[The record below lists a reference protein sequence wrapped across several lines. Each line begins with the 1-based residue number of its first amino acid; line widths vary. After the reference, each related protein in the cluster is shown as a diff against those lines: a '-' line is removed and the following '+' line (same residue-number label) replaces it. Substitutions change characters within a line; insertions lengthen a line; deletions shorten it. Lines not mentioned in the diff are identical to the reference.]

1 MLGRDVGLGMTHQLR
16 SRRMALL
23 ASAVVLGLTACGTPA
38 AEPVSTGDG
47 PARLQLVA
55 GGGAGA
61 TGAAANES
69 MVAGDAAKMMMPA
82 FIDYVYSGEV
92 PDLTAPAGSWYFPAG
107 ASVTAEHVQRLAA
120 AFGIAGAVEVVPAD
134 QGGGW
139 RVGPSDWSGPSVQ
152 VATDG
157 MLSWWFSPGPSEV
170 TVAEPCVLVDPP
182 VLDAVP
188 ATDAAAVSSD
198 PASTTDAVPA
208 TDVVPVP
215 DPAATP
221 VEPLPVCSEPQP
233 PVGVPDAAAAEARA
247 RELFAALGLDLSS
260 YELET
265 YADEWGAYV
274 TAYLRLDGSRTW
286 LSANIGFGAEGAI
299 TWAGGFLG
307 QPQRGD
313 DYPRIGVEAAVA
325 RLNDQSS
332 MWMYPMSASGDM
344 AASVKAASAEIGS
357 SAVAPEPA
365 PVAAPPVDTVPS
377 GDTPQSEELPVEPP
391 ATDLPVP
398 VLPPVDEVPVD
409 VMPVDT
415 TPIVVTLS
423 SPTPSLEMFWA
434 ADGTV
439 WLLPGYRFATSDG
452 GEVSVLAVPDE
463 FIEQASPVDTVPVDT
478 VPVETVPVETTPV
491 DVVDQTPPMTL
502 DEAAAIVVGLAEADA
517 ATAATAAGIEMR
529 VVQIDGV
536 PQAVTEDF
544 RIGRYNVAVDG
555 GVVTAVLSNG

>member
-1 MLGRDVGLGMTHQLR
+1 
-16 SRRMALL
+16 
-23 ASAVVLGLTACGTPA
+23 
-38 AEPVSTGDG
+38 
-47 PARLQLVA
+47 
-55 GGGAGA
+55 
-61 TGAAANES
+61 
-69 MVAGDAAKMMMPA
+69 
-82 FIDYVYSGEV
+82 
-92 PDLTAPAGSWYFPAG
+92 
-107 ASVTAEHVQRLAA
+107 
-120 AFGIAGAVEVVPAD
+120 
-134 QGGGW
+134 
-139 RVGPSDWSGPSVQ
+139 
-152 VATDG
+152 

-170 TVAEPCVLVDPP
+170 TAVEPCVLVDPP
-182 VLDAVP
+182 VL
-188 ATDAAAVSSD
+188 
-198 PASTTDAVPA
+198 DAVPA

-221 VEPLPVCSEPQP
+221 VEPLSVCPEPQP
-233 PVGVPDAAAAEARA
+233 PAGVPDAATAEARA

-344 AASVKAASAEIGS
+344 AASVKVASAGATE
-357 SAVAPEPA
+357 AVAPEA
-365 PVAAPPVDTVPS
+365 LPVEAAPVDTGAPS
-377 GDTPQSEELPVEPP
+377 EL
-391 ATDLPVP
+391 
-398 VLPPVDEVPVD
+398 PVD

-423 SPTPSLEMFWA
+423 SPSPSLEMFWA

-439 WLLPGYRFATSDG
+439 WLLPGYRFASSDG

-463 FIEQASPVDTVPVDT
+463 FIEQAQPVDVVPVDT
-478 VPVETVPVETTPV
+478 VPVETVPVDPTPV
-491 DVVDQTPPMTL
+491 DTVVQTPPVTL
-502 DEAAAIVVGLAEADA
+502 EEAAAIVVGLGEADA
-517 ATAATAAGIEMR
+517 AAAATAAGIEMR
-529 VVQIDGV
+529 VVQIDGM

>member
-1 MLGRDVGLGMTHQLR
+1 MTHQLR

-38 AEPVSTGDG
+38 AEPASTEGG

-55 GGGAGA
+55 GGGGGA

-69 MVAGDAAKMMMPA
+69 MAAGDAAKMMMPA

-107 ASVTAEHVQRLAA
+107 ASATAEQVQRLAA
-120 AFGIAGAVEVVPAD
+120 AFGIAGAVEAVPAD

-152 VATDG
+152 VAADG

-170 TVAEPCVLVDPP
+170 TAVEPCVLVDPP

-188 ATDAAAVSSD
+188 ATD
-198 PASTTDAVPA
+198 
-208 TDVVPVP
+208 VVPLP

-221 VEPLPVCSEPQP
+221 VEPLSVCPEPQP
-233 PVGVPDAAAAEARA
+233 PAGVPDAATAEARA

-344 AASVKAASAEIGS
+344 AASVKVASAGATE
-357 SAVAPEPA
+357 AVAPEVL
-365 PVAAPPVDTVPS
+365 PVEAAPVDTGAPS
-377 GDTPQSEELPVEPP
+377 EL
-391 ATDLPVP
+391 
-398 VLPPVDEVPVD
+398 PVD

-423 SPTPSLEMFWA
+423 SPSPSLEMFWA

-439 WLLPGYRFATSDG
+439 WLLPGYRFASSDG

-463 FIEQASPVDTVPVDT
+463 FIEQAQPVDVVPVDT
-478 VPVETVPVETTPV
+478 VPVETVPVDPTPV
-491 DVVDQTPPMTL
+491 DTVVQTPPVTL
-502 DEAAAIVVGLAEADA
+502 EEAAAIVVGLGEADA
-517 ATAATAAGIEMR
+517 AAAATAAGIEMR
-529 VVQIDGV
+529 VVQIDGM

>member
-1 MLGRDVGLGMTHQLR
+1 M
-16 SRRMALL
+16 L
-23 ASAVVLGLTACGTPA
+23 ASAVVLGLTACGAPA
-38 AEPVSTGDG
+38 GEPVTTDGG
-47 PARLQLVA
+47 PARLQLLP
-55 GGGAGA
+55 GGAPSAVG
-61 TGAAANES
+61 ANES
-69 MVAGDAAKMMMPA
+69 MVAGDAAKMSMPA
-82 FIDYVYSGEV
+82 FIEYVYAGEV
-92 PDLTAPAGSWYFPAG
+92 PDLTSPAGSWYFPAG
-107 ASVTAEHVQRLAA
+107 ATATAEQVQRLAA
-120 AFGIAGAVEVVPAD
+120 AFGITGNVETVPAD

-139 RVGPSDWSGPSVQ
+139 RVGPADWTGPSVQ
-152 VATDG
+152 VAADG
-157 MLSWWFSPGPSEV
+157 MLSWWFSPGPSET
-170 TVAEPCVLVDPP
+170 TVVEPCVLVDPP
-182 VLDAVP
+182 VLGA
-188 ATDAAAVSSD
+188 
-198 PASTTDAVPA
+198 
-208 TDVVPVP
+208 
-215 DPAATP
+215 DPAADAGAAPADPSATDTVAPDVAVPDTVATEP
-221 VEPLPVCSEPQP
+221 VPAPVPVCPEPQP
-233 PVGVPDAAAAEARA
+233 PANVPDAATAEARA
-247 RELFAALGLDLSS
+247 GELFAALGLDVSS

-274 TAYLRLDGSRTW
+274 TAYLRLDGARTW

-332 MWMYPMSASGDM
+332 MWMYPMSAAGVMD
-344 AASVKAASAEIGS
+344 ASVKAGAEIGW

-365 PVAAPPVDTVPS
+365 VAAPPPS
-377 GDTPQSEELPVEPP
+377 ETDATGEAPVSEEVPVEPP
-391 ATDLPVP
+391 PV
-398 VLPPVDEVPVD
+398 EVPVTDVVPVDPSTID

-423 SPTPSLEMFWA
+423 SPSPSLEMFWA

-463 FIEQASPVDTVPVDT
+463 FIEQATPVDTLPVDTLPVDT
-478 VPVETVPVETTPV
+478 VPVEPAPV
-491 DVVDQTPPMTL
+491 DTVVQTPPMTL
-502 DEAAAIVVGLAEADA
+502 EQAALIVVGLAEADA
-517 ATAATAAGIEMR
+517 AASATAAGIEMR

-536 PQAVTEDF
+536 PQAVTEDY

>member
-1 MLGRDVGLGMTHQLR
+1 MTHQLR

-38 AEPVSTGDG
+38 AEPASTEGG

-55 GGGAGA
+55 GGGGGA

-107 ASVTAEHVQRLAA
+107 AAATAEQVQRLAA
-120 AFGIAGAVEVVPAD
+120 AFGIAGAVEAVPAD

-152 VATDG
+152 VAADG

-170 TVAEPCVLVDPP
+170 TAVEPCVLVDPP
-182 VLDAVP
+182 VL
-188 ATDAAAVSSD
+188 
-198 PASTTDAVPA
+198 DAVPA

-221 VEPLPVCSEPQP
+221 VEPLPVCAEPQP
-233 PVGVPDAAAAEARA
+233 PAGVPDAATAEARA

-344 AASVKAASAEIGS
+344 AASVKVAGAGATEAAAPEALPVEAAPVDAAGS
-357 SAVAPEPA
+357 SEV
-365 PVAAPPVDTVPS
+365 PV
-377 GDTPQSEELPVEPP
+377 SEELPAEPP
-391 ATDLPVP
+391 VTDVPAP
-398 VLPPVDEVPVD
+398 VLPPVDELPVD

-423 SPTPSLEMFWA
+423 SPSPSLEMFWA

-463 FIEQASPVDTVPVDT
+463 FIEQAQPVDVVPVDT
-478 VPVETVPVETTPV
+478 VPVETVPVDPAPV
-491 DVVDQTPPMTL
+491 DTVVQTPPVTL
-502 DEAAAIVVGLAEADA
+502 EEAAAIVVGLAEADA
-517 ATAATAAGIEMR
+517 AAAATAAGIEMR
-529 VVQIDGV
+529 VVQIDGM